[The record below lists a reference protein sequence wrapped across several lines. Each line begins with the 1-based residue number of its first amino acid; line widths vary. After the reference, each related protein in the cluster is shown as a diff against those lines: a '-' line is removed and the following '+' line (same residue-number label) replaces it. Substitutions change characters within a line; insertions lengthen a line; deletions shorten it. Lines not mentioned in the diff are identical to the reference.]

1 MYVNASFMKP
11 VMLIFSGLLFY
22 SCKQVELPPLSPQ
35 QQILG
40 KWETVYL
47 GNGEYRPPITNP
59 SGYQEFLP
67 DSVLLEYDYATKT
80 TYRRKYWIDSLLHMG
95 SLRGDGV
102 WLTFDF
108 DCQFNKDTMRLERKN
123 VNAIFFVSKHKR
135 IN

>member
-1 MYVNASFMKP
+1 MYVNDSFMKL

-40 KWETVYL
+40 KWEIFYL

-59 SGYQEFLP
+59 SGYREFLA

-80 TYRRKYWIDSLLHMG
+80 TYKRKYWIDSLLHMG
-95 SLRGDGV
+95 SFRQDGF
-102 WLTFDF
+102 LLKFDYKYTFH
-108 DCQFNKDTMRLERKN
+108 KDELELN
-123 VNAIFFVSKHKR
+123 LVNYSAIFSVSKYKR